1 MLRCMSTTSESSHA
15 PLPSAGIFKGLN
27 DEQRELLTRLGKFRI
42 LAPGAALIEQ
52 GEPVDSL
59 FFVLEGILNVTCHS
73 PMSTVAMGTIKAGET
88 VGEMNIIDPLKAS
101 ATVKVQHTAR
111 VWQIS
116 RENLEQFFREYPAC
130 GVAVL
135 REIAVLLT
143 RRIRRAADRAIRQA
157 ELAVAIYELD

>member
-1 MLRCMSTTSESSHA
+1 MNNVAEPTA
-15 PLPSAGIFKGLN
+15 PLLPSAGIFKVLT
-27 DEQRELLTRLGKFRI
+27 EEHRSILTRLGKFRI

-52 GEPVDSL
+52 GEAVDSL
-59 FFVLEGILNVTCHS
+59 FFVIEGILNVTCHS

-88 VGEMNIIDPLKAS
+88 VGEMNILDPLKAS

-111 VWQIS
+111 VWQIQ
-116 RENLEQFFREYPAC
+116 RDHLEQFFTEYPAA
-130 GVAVL
+130 GVDIL
-135 REIAVLLT
+135 KELAVLLT